1 MPELPK
7 PYRVTLL
14 RKNRI
19 IQIVVA
25 ADSQRDALDSVTGFM
40 KDIQPIYGKRIRLF
54 ADRVRSTDVR
64 AQPAT
69 I

>member
-1 MPELPK
+1 MPDLPK

-19 IQIVVA
+19 VQIVVG
-25 ADSQRDALDSVTGFM
+25 ADSQRDALDSVTEFM
-40 KDIQPIYGKRIRLF
+40 KSVQPLYGKRLRLF

-64 AQPAT
+64 PRQAST
-69 I
+69 